1 MTSNWVSNRVK
12 RDHARGSG
20 VDARERRVVLLEDT
34 LTILR
39 HRAEEALAKGR
50 VGRVHLGYEVLL
62 KLKLDELLEREYL
75 PANVS
80 ASEGNPDTTVA
91 GS

>member
-1 MTSNWVSNRVK
+1 MRSSWVSSRRRDRVCG
-12 RDHARGSG
+12 AGI
-20 VDARERRVVLLEDT
+20 DARERCAALAEDT
-34 LTILR
+34 LTMLR

-80 ASEGNPDTTVA
+80 ASEGNPATTVA

>member
-1 MTSNWVSNRVK
+1 LSWVSSRVR
-12 RDHARGSG
+12 RDRVREAGIDACERCAARP
-20 VDARERRVVLLEDT
+20 EET

-62 KLKLDELLEREYL
+62 KLKSDELLEREYL

-80 ASEGNPDTTVA
+80 ASEGHPDTTVA

>member
-1 MTSNWVSNRVK
+1 MRS
-12 RDHARGSG
+12 SG
-20 VDARERRVVLLEDT
+20 VSSRRRDRVCGAGIDARKRCAALAEDT

-39 HRAEEALAKGR
+39 HRAEEALAKGG
-50 VGRVHLGYEVLL
+50 VGRVHLGYEVLR
-62 KLKLDELLEREYL
+62 KLKWDELLEREYL

-91 GS
+91 GA

>member
-1 MTSNWVSNRVK
+1 L
-12 RDHARGSG
+12 A
-20 VDARERRVVLLEDT
+20 A
-34 LTILR
+34 LR
-39 HRAEEALAKGR
+39 HRAEEALAKGG
-50 VGRVHLGYEVLL
+50 VDRVHLGYEVLL
-62 KLKLDELLEREYL
+62 ELKLDELLEREYL

>member
-1 MTSNWVSNRVK
+1 MRDRVCGAGINTRK
-12 RDHARGSG
+12 RCA
-20 VDARERRVVLLEDT
+20 ALPEDM

-39 HRAEEALAKGR
+39 HRAEEALAKGG

-80 ASEGNPDTTVA
+80 ASEGHPDTTVA

>member
-1 MTSNWVSNRVK
+1 
-12 RDHARGSG
+12 
-20 VDARERRVVLLEDT
+20 
-34 LTILR
+34 
-39 HRAEEALAKGR
+39 
-50 VGRVHLGYEVLL
+50 VHLGYEVLL
-62 KLKLDELLEREYL
+62 KLKVDELLEREYL

>member
-1 MTSNWVSNRVK
+1 MTSSWVSSRRRDRVC
-12 RDHARGSG
+12 G
-20 VDARERRVVLLEDT
+20 VGIDTRESAAALAEDT

-39 HRAEEALAKGR
+39 GRAEEALAKGG

-62 KLKLDELLEREYL
+62 KRKLDELLEREHL
-75 PANVS
+75 PANVR
-80 ASEGNPDTTVA
+80 ASKGHPDTTVA

>member
-1 MTSNWVSNRVK
+1 MRSSWVSSRRRDRVCG
-12 RDHARGSG
+12 AGI
-20 VDARERRVVLLEDT
+20 DARERCATRPEDT

-62 KLKLDELLEREYL
+62 ELKLDELLEREYL

>member
-1 MTSNWVSNRVK
+1 MRSSWVSSRRRDRVCG
-12 RDHARGSG
+12 AGI
-20 VDARERRVVLLEDT
+20 DARKRCAALAEDT

-50 VGRVHLGYEVLL
+50 VGRVHLGYEVLP

-75 PANVS
+75 PVDVS
-80 ASEGNPDTTVA
+80 VSEGHPDTMVA